1 MHQLIAT
8 YLFQHKQCTLL
19 KYGHLFIK
27 TSTAESNFINKQID
41 APQQS
46 IHFSNQEIDSA
57 GFIEYVASQKNILLQ
72 NAKENVEHFTQLF
85 FSGQQNNLKGIGI
98 FTIQNGSINFEAD
111 DVNSLLTQPA
121 YAERVIHQA
130 AEHSMLVGDKETTTT
145 EMTEFLAEKIA
156 PQDKWWIWAILL
168 GLIGISIIV
177 FYYLID
183 NQY

>member
-72 NAKENVEHFTQLF
+72 NAKEEH
-85 FSGQQNNLKGIGI
+85 
-98 FTIQNGSINFEAD
+98 
-111 DVNSLLTQPA
+111 P
-121 YAERVIHQA
+121 
-130 AEHSMLVGDKETTTT
+130 
-145 EMTEFLAEKIA
+145 
-156 PQDKWWIWAILL
+156 PQCP
-168 GLIGISIIV
+168 V
-177 FYYLID
+177 
-183 NQY
+183 

>member
-8 YLFQHKQCTLL
+8 YLFQHKQCPLL
-19 KYGHLFIK
+19 NYGHLFIK
-27 TSTAESNFINKQID
+27 TSTAEPNFINKQID

-46 IHFSNQEIDSA
+46 IHFSNQEIDSI

-72 NAKENVEHFTQLF
+72 NAKEDVEHFTQLF
-85 FSGQQNNLKGIGI
+85 FSSQQNNLKGIGL
-98 FTIQNGSINFEAD
+98 FTTQNGSINFEAD

-121 YAERVIHQA
+121 NAERVIHQS

-145 EMTEFLAEKIA
+145 EMTEYFAETIA
-156 PQDKWWIWAILL
+156 PQDKWWIWAITL
-168 GLIGISIIV
+168 GLIGISVIV